1 VPIWCGGES
10 AAAQRRAGRSG
21 DAWFPYFARI
31 APQELRGRYENV
43 QRAATEAGRDR
54 TALRLNCCLSVE
66 VTEEPVE
73 QEPDM
78 LRGSVEQVA
87 EAIGRF
93 EDVGV
98 EHLALQFI
106 VGRYP
111 ERLAQME
118 ALMPELTR

>member
-1 VPIWCGGES
+1 VLS
-10 AAAQRRAGRSG
+10 AAG
-21 DAWFPYFARI
+21 
-31 APQELRGRYENV
+31 
-43 QRAATEAGRDR
+43 EAGRDR
-54 TALRLNCCLSVE
+54 TALCLNCCLSVE
-66 VTEEPVE
+66 VTGEPVA

-78 LRGSVEQVA
+78 LRGDVDQVA
-87 EAIGRF
+87 QAIGRF

-111 ERLAQME
+111 ERLRQME

>member
-1 VPIWCGGES
+1 M
-10 AAAQRRAGRSG
+10 
-21 DAWFPYFARI
+21 
-31 APQELRGRYENV
+31 L
-43 QRAATEAGRDR
+43 RAATEAGRDR
-54 TALRLNCCLSVE
+54 TALSLNCCLSVE
-66 VTEEPVE
+66 VTAHAVE

-78 LRGSVEQVA
+78 LRGDVDQVVD
-87 EAIGRF
+87 AIGRF

-111 ERLAQME
+111 ERLRQME